1 MAEEKEEIIVETEAE
16 ETTATEEK
24 PVEDVSSESSE
35 KVEASDNEEELS
47 DYSKNVQ
54 KRIKKLTERN
64 KNAERDREEAVR
76 VAQQLLNENQ
86 QLKSR
91 VQQVDTGY
99 LSEYGNRL
107 GAQEAAA
114 KTAYKNSYDAGD
126 SDGLLAAQEQLTQIA
141 VDKQKYASAKQRV
154 DQQQKV
160 AVEQQ
165 QAPQQA
171 AQMQPTQQA
180 APKVDPKA
188 KGWAEKNEWFGEDEI
203 MTQAAFTFHRRL
215 VEEEGFDPQSE
226 DYYSEI
232 DRRLRTEF
240 PQKFATKRSGGG
252 SQVASAGN
260 SASRNTKQGRR
271 SVKLTHSQ
279 VAIAKKLGVPLEQYA
294 KYVKD

>member
-16 ETTATEEK
+16 ETTTTEEK
-24 PVEDVSSESSE
+24 PEESVSIDTSE
-35 KVEASDNEEELS
+35 KVETSGDEEELS

-99 LSEYGNRL
+99 LSEYGTRL

-141 VDKQKYASAKQRV
+141 
-154 DQQQKV
+154 
-160 AVEQQ
+160 
-165 QAPQQA
+165 
-171 AQMQPTQQA
+171 
-180 APKVDPKA
+180 
-188 KGWAEKNEWFGEDEI
+188 
-203 MTQAAFTFHRRL
+203 
-215 VEEEGFDPQSE
+215 
-226 DYYSEI
+226 
-232 DRRLRTEF
+232 
-240 PQKFATKRSGGG
+240 G
-252 SQVASAGN
+252 S
-260 SASRNTKQGRR
+260 
-271 SVKLTHSQ
+271 
-279 VAIAKKLGVPLEQYA
+279 
-294 KYVKD
+294 

>member
-1 MAEEKEEIIVETEAE
+1 MEIKMNEDIEEEIIVETEDDEQASP
-16 ETTATEEK
+16 EK
-24 PVEDVSSESSE
+24 PSDE
-35 KVEASDNEEELS
+35 KVLVSGGEEEELT

-76 VAQQLLNENQ
+76 VAQQLLNENNE
-86 QLKSR
+86 LKSR
-91 VQQVDTGY
+91 VQKVDTGY
-99 LSEYGNRL
+99 LNEYGNRL
-107 GAQEAAA
+107 GHQEQAA
-114 KTAYKNSYDAGD
+114 KNAYKNSYEAGD

-141 VDKQKYASAKQRV
+141 VDKQKYTEAQHRV
-154 DQQQKV
+154 EQQQKV
-160 AVEQQ
+160 AVERQQVAQQ
-165 QAPQQA
+165 QQPVAQQ
-171 AQMQPTQQA
+171 QQPARKT
-180 APKVDPKA
+180 DPKA
-188 KGWAEKNEWFGEDEI
+188 EAWAQKNAWFGEDEI

-215 VEEEGFDPQSE
+215 VEEEGFDPESE
-226 DYYSEI
+226 DYYNEV

-240 PQKFATKRSGGG
+240 PQKFTTRKTGGG

>member
-35 KVEASDNEEELS
+35 KVEASGNEEELS

-260 SASRNTKQGRR
+260 SASRNSKQGRR

>member
-1 MAEEKEEIIVETEAE
+1 M
-16 ETTATEEK
+16 
-24 PVEDVSSESSE
+24 
-35 KVEASDNEEELS
+35 
-47 DYSKNVQ
+47 
-54 KRIKKLTERN
+54 
-64 KNAERDREEAVR
+64 
-76 VAQQLLNENQ
+76 
-86 QLKSR
+86 
-91 VQQVDTGY
+91 
-99 LSEYGNRL
+99 
-107 GAQEAAA
+107 
-114 KTAYKNSYDAGD
+114 
-126 SDGLLAAQEQLTQIA
+126 
-141 VDKQKYASAKQRV
+141 DKQKYASAKQRV

-260 SASRNTKQGRR
+260 SASRSTKQGRR

-279 VAIAKKLGVPLEQYA
+279 VAIAKKLGVPLEEYA
-294 KYVKD
+294 KFVKE